1 FMLGLA
7 TLIAFALR
15 RAAAASRHLV
25 WSLAIV
31 GLLALPLLSLA
42 LPAWQWSVLPDG
54 LLAPASPAA
63 SQATRLIEK
72 PAARADVVS
81 PAMRRG
87 AGEASVALA
96 ASPRPRSHTAK
107 DSMAAVQA
115 PAPATSAN
123 FFKESNLA

>member
-1 FMLGLA
+1 MMAYLFVEPAAFIEGNGWPALLLALAVKSVFMLGLA

-54 LLAPASPAA
+54 LLALASPAA
-63 SQATRLIEK
+63 SQAARLIEK

-87 AGEASVALA
+87 AGEATP
-96 ASPRPRSHTAK
+96 PRGA
-107 DSMAAVQA
+107 
-115 PAPATSAN
+115 
-123 FFKESNLA
+123 